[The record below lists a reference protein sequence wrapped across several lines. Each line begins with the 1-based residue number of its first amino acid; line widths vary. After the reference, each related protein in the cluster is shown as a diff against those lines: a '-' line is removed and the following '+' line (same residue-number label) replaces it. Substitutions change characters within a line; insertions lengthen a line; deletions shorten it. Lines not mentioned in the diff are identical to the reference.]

1 MSGKRKSIAVDCEA
15 KKRWHMRQGRNKW
28 YVREREQQGGQQKWN
43 VQKAVMIPIFKL
55 TYRTLCEY
63 SSSLTHFIR
72 RFSRRHRMAV
82 TRETQ
87 GQEDTHTCGLE
98 RTMQL
103 LRSDKLPKRSKGTY
117 VSSML
122 HVILSRVCVRK
133 VEAQGVESW
142 VAKSPE
148 RLC

>member
-1 MSGKRKSIAVDCEA
+1 MDELRGKEKVTYEARKKQVVC
-15 KKRWHMRQGRNKW
+15 KRRGTSKGVNRNGMYSDAMR
-28 YVREREQQGGQQKWN
+28 V
-43 VQKAVMIPIFKL
+43 AAMPIFKL